1 LSKNKRT
8 THHHPLILLA
18 GIEAWQTRKLSHA
31 LTDGGFRVMTA
42 TDERAACDAVQ
53 THRPH
58 AILLDVGLAP
68 PGYGVCLTLR
78 AVAHATPIILIC
90 PGEPT
95 RDQHL
100 AAMRAGA
107 WDVLGSPTDVELLL
121 LHLAA
126 FVEPKV
132 ELDRVSEECLVDRV
146 SGLYNPAG
154 LSRRAT
160 ELAALAARHGL
171 TLACA
176 VFRPAQKL
184 PNHAAGDRMALTFRG
199 VGRASDA
206 IGRTG
211 PTEFAVFAPA
221 TNTWAAARLMRRIT
235 DNVEHQFG
243 YLRERIGRLGLRS
256 GYSAALAAH
265 KISPPALLARARSAL
280 ELR

>member
-1 LSKNKRT
+1 VSKNKRS
-8 THHHPLILLA
+8 THHQPLILLA
-18 GIEAWQTRKLSHA
+18 GSEAWQTHKLSSA
-31 LTDGGFRVMTA
+31 LADGGFRVVTA
-42 TDERAACDAVQ
+42 TDEREACDAAHV
-53 THRPH
+53 HHPH
-58 AILLDVGLAP
+58 AIILDIGLAP

-78 AVAHATPIILIC
+78 AAALATPIILIC

-95 RDQHL
+95 RAEHH
-100 AAMRAGA
+100 AALRAGA
-107 WDVLGSPTDVELLL
+107 WDVFGTPIDLDTLLL
-121 LHLAA
+121 RLTA

-132 ELDRVSEECLVDRV
+132 ELERVSDECLVDRV

-154 LSRRAT
+154 LRRRAA

-221 TNTWAAARLMRRIT
+221 TNTWAAARLMSRIT
-235 DNVEHQFG
+235 DNVEQEFG
-243 YLRERIGRLGLRS
+243 YLRERMGRLGLRS

-280 ELR
+280 ELH